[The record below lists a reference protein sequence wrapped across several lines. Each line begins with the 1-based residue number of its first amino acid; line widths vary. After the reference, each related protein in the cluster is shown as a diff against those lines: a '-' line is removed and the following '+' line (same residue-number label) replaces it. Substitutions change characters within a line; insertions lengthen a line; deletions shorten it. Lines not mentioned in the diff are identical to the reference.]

1 MAQHAQVVAQ
11 KCDICKEDISKV
23 FCYECK
29 HFICQSCNSWHGKFP
44 ATKRHT
50 VTDSQYVDRSTL
62 MLTLVCEDHKL
73 EFAHYCRDCKCLIC
87 TTCVTSVVHKGHSF
101 TDIAEV
107 AETSRGDVKNRLE
120 QIKNNIKTLSG
131 SIEAFKTTKQA
142 KLQTGTE
149 NFIKEVTKV
158 SQGLVRIIETVTET
172 HLTDASNF
180 LVHEKQQLLCNLS
193 KLEKSHREYYS
204 LHEKFEQ
211 ILGQKHDVSFFL
223 KQILLTKEFELL
235 DDIPTP
241 EEHEEPRDIE
251 PFKQDCFVKSVI
263 EQIESKYNTRYV

>member
-1 MAQHAQVVAQ
+1 MAQAAVP
-11 KCDICKEDISKV
+11 KCDICEEDISKV
-23 FCYECK
+23 FCYECN
-29 HFICQSCNSWHGKFP
+29 HFICQSCNSLHGKFP

-50 VTDSQYVDRSTL
+50 VTDSQCVDRSTL

-87 TTCVTSVVHKGHSF
+87 TPCVTSVHKGHSF

-120 QIKNNIKTLSG
+120 EINNNIKTLSG
-131 SIEAFKTTKQA
+131 SIEAFKTTKQT

-149 NFIKEVTKV
+149 NFTKEVTKV
-158 SQGLVRIIETVTET
+158 SQDLVRIIETVTET
-172 HLTDASNF
+172 HLTNASNF
-180 LVHEKQQLLCNLS
+180 LVHEKKQLLCNLS
-193 KLEKSHREYYS
+193 KLEKSHGEYYS
-204 LHEKFEQ
+204 IHEKFEQ

-223 KQILLTKEFELL
+223 KQISLAKEFELL

-241 EEHEEPRDIE
+241 EEPRDIE

-263 EQIESKYNTRYV
+263 EQIESKYNIRYL